1 MIGIDTNVVVRYLTK
16 DHPIQTT
23 LAVKTIRSLTAD
35 EPGFI
40 SLVTIAELTWVLE
53 TCYRFD
59 KVELVEV
66 LDTLVASQEVKLERA
81 EVVSQALR
89 MFSAGTAD
97 FSDYLIERSGHA
109 AGCMYTF
116 TFDQEAATS
125 AGMRLLK

>member
-16 DHPIQTT
+16 DDPIQTT

-116 TFDQEAATS
+116 TFDQEAASS

>member
-16 DHPIQTT
+16 DDPIQST

-66 LDTLVASQEVKLERA
+66 LGTLLASQEVNLEQA
-81 EVVSQALR
+81 ALVSQALR
-89 MFSAGTAD
+89 LFAV
-97 FSDYLIERSGHA
+97 
-109 AGCMYTF
+109 
-116 TFDQEAATS
+116 EAPIFPIT
-125 AGMRLLK
+125 

>member
-16 DHPIQTT
+16 DDPIQTT

-66 LDTLVASQEVKLERA
+66 LDTLAASQEVKLERA

-89 MFSAGTAD
+89 MFAAGTAD

-116 TFDQEAATS
+116 TFDQEAASS

>member
-16 DHPIQTT
+16 DDPIQTT

-89 MFSAGTAD
+89 MFAAGTAD

-116 TFDQEAATS
+116 TFDQEAASS

>member
-16 DHPIQTT
+16 DDPTQTT

-89 MFSAGTAD
+89 MFAAGTAD

>member
-16 DHPIQTT
+16 DDPIQTT

-66 LDTLVASQEVKLERA
+66 LGTLVASQEVKLERA

-89 MFSAGTAD
+89 MFAAGTAD
-97 FSDYLIERSGHA
+97 FSDCLIERSGHA

-125 AGMRLLK
+125 TGMRLLK

>member
-1 MIGIDTNVVVRYLTK
+1 MIGIDTNIVVRYLTK

-23 LAVKTIRSLTAD
+23 LAVKTIRSLTPE

-40 SLVTIAELTWVLE
+40 SLVAIAELTWVLE

>member
-16 DHPIQTT
+16 DDPIQTT

-66 LDTLVASQEVKLERA
+66 LDTLAASQEVKLERA

-89 MFSAGTAD
+89 MFAAGTAD

>member
-16 DHPIQTT
+16 DDPIQTT
-23 LAVKTIRSLTAD
+23 LAVKTIRSLNAD

-89 MFSAGTAD
+89 MFAAGTAD

-116 TFDQEAATS
+116 TFDQEAASS

>member
-16 DHPIQTT
+16 DDPIQTT

-89 MFSAGTAD
+89 MFAAGNAD

>member
-16 DHPIQTT
+16 DDPIQTT

-89 MFSAGTAD
+89 MFAAGTAD
-97 FSDYLIERSGHA
+97 FSDYLIERSGHV

>member
-16 DHPIQTT
+16 DDPIQTT
-23 LAVKTIRSLTAD
+23 LAVKTIRSLTPD

-89 MFSAGTAD
+89 MFAAGTAD

-116 TFDQEAATS
+116 TFDQEAASS

>member
-16 DHPIQTT
+16 DHRIQTT
-23 LAVKTIRSLTAD
+23 LAVKTIRSLTAE

-66 LDTLVASQEVKLERA
+66 LDTLVASQEVTLERA

-89 MFSAGTAD
+89 MFAAGTAD

-125 AGMRLLK
+125 AGMRLRK

>member
-1 MIGIDTNVVVRYLTK
+1 MIGIDTNIVVRYLTK

-23 LAVKTIRSLTAD
+23 LAVKTIRSLSPE

-40 SLVTIAELTWVLE
+40 SLVAIAELTWVLE

-89 MFSAGTAD
+89 MFAAGTAD

-125 AGMRLLK
+125 ARMRLLK

>member
-16 DHPIQTT
+16 DDPIQTT

-66 LDTLVASQEVKLERA
+66 LDTLAASQEVKLERA

-116 TFDQEAATS
+116 TFDQEAASS

>member
-16 DHPIQTT
+16 DDPIQST

-66 LDTLVASQEVKLERA
+66 LGTLLASQEVNLEQA
-81 EVVSQALR
+81 ALVSQALR
-89 MFSAGTAD
+89 LFAAGSAD
-97 FSDYLIERSGHA
+97 FSDYLIERSGHT
-109 AGCMYTF
+109 AGCTHTF
-116 TFDQEAATS
+116 TFDQKAATS